1 MICLKWFPSFTDT
14 SFNFTI
20 EFVFKV
26 IAGDSRTKNDIGL
39 YTFVCPESE
48 EIFED
53 NVC

>member
-14 SFNFTI
+14 SLNFTI

-26 IAGDSRTKNDIGL
+26 IAGDSRTKND
-39 YTFVCPESE
+39 TFVCPESE
-48 EIFED
+48 EIFEE